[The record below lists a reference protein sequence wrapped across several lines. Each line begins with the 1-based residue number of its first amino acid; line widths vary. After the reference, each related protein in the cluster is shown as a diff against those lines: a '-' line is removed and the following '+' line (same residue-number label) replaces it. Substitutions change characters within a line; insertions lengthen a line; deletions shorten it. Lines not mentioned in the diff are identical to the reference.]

1 MRLWDLFLLVSTP
14 VVIYGLPSKQ
24 APFQVQPE
32 NRLLSPDIDDFI
44 EAVLADWKSPGGLG
58 VAVVR
63 GDDDGWQIETKGYGY
78 ATLGGSKVSEDTLF
92 CIGSNSK
99 LFNVLATGLLISN
112 NSLAPRVSWDSKI
125 ADIVHEWE
133 LRDPVA
139 SARST
144 IVDLMSHRTGLPR
157 DDLMYAWA
165 DDIYSLLARF
175 KFLRPSTEFRD
186 KWQYNNN
193 MYTLL
198 SYLPTVLLQSKTPYT
213 QYVKEH
219 IFDPLGL
226 SSTTFFGKVAMESG
240 NLAEG
245 ITRDQVNRTED
256 LFGQGTLRSMPYWIP
271 ADGNDGSLLSGAGGV
286 IMSVRDAATWL
297 QTLLLKGR
305 NPLTNE
311 TVIPPEIVEKAA
323 TGVSVVSGQAI
334 HPALSPVVYGGGQAI
349 MAYQGHTLIEHGG
362 STPGF
367 RTQIARLPFDN
378 LGVAVFSND
387 DIYGDQ
393 IMDIVKFGIIDKV
406 VSLERIDWNSLMKAA
421 AVASYEKV
429 LSQKIPRPDNPK
441 PPTALWQGQYKND
454 AYGEILLCLV
464 GLKWSTLPECLQLID
479 EVHTTLPGAI
489 NPSIPTLVAKWDKIW
504 ASHVLLEHFDGD
516 LYNASALNSIAT
528 DDGFWVNRQA
538 RDEVITAEFVI
549 GEDETGFGLTGG
561 IWGAGPG
568 VDPPNGDTVR
578 ERAEVWF
585 KKL

>member
-1 MRLWDLFLLVSTP
+1 
-14 VVIYGLPSKQ
+14 
-24 APFQVQPE
+24 
-32 NRLLSPDIDDFI
+32 
-44 EAVLADWKSPGGLG
+44 
-58 VAVVR
+58 
-63 GDDDGWQIETKGYGY
+63 
-78 ATLGGSKVSEDTLF
+78 
-92 CIGSNSK
+92 
-99 LFNVLATGLLISN
+99 
-112 NSLAPRVSWDSKI
+112 
-125 ADIVHEWE
+125 
-133 LRDPVA
+133 
-139 SARST
+139 
-144 IVDLMSHRTGLPR
+144 
-157 DDLMYAWA
+157 
-165 DDIYSLLARF
+165 
-175 KFLRPSTEFRD
+175 
-186 KWQYNNN
+186 
-193 MYTLL
+193 
-198 SYLPTVLLQSKTPYT
+198 
-213 QYVKEH
+213 
-219 IFDPLGL
+219 
-226 SSTTFFGKVAMESG
+226 
-240 NLAEG
+240 
-245 ITRDQVNRTED
+245 
-256 LFGQGTLRSMPYWIP
+256 
-271 ADGNDGSLLSGAGGV
+271 
-286 IMSVRDAATWL
+286 
-297 QTLLLKGR
+297 
-305 NPLTNE
+305 
-311 TVIPPEIVEKAA
+311 
-323 TGVSVVSGQAI
+323 
-334 HPALSPVVYGGGQAI
+334 

>member
-1 MRLWDLFLLVSTP
+1 MLLWNIFPLVSTA
-14 VVIYGLPSKQ
+14 VVIYGLPSE
-24 APFQVQPE
+24 QVVFHAQPE

-44 EAVLADWKSPGGLG
+44 EAILADWKSPGGLG
-58 VAVVR
+58 VAVVKQ
-63 GDDDGWQIETKGYGY
+63 DDDGGWQIETKGYGY
-78 ATLGGSKVSEDTLF
+78 ATLSRSKVSEETLF

-112 NSLAPRVSWDSKI
+112 DSLAPRVSWDSKI
-125 ADIVHEWE
+125 ADLIPEWE
-133 LRDPVA
+133 LSDLVA

-157 DDLMYAWA
+157 DDLMYAWT
-165 DDIYSLLARF
+165 DDIHSLLARF
-175 KFLRPSTEFRD
+175 KFLRPSTGFRD

-198 SYLPTVLLQSKTPYT
+198 SYLPTVLLQTPYT
-213 QYVKEH
+213 RYVKEH

-226 SSTTFFGKVAMESG
+226 SSTTFFGKVAAESG
-240 NLAEG
+240 ELAEG
-245 ITRDQVNRTED
+245 ISRDHVNRTED
-256 LFGQGTLRSMPYWIP
+256 LFGQGVLRSMPYWIP
-271 ADGNDGSLLSGAGGV
+271 IDGNDGSLLSGAGGV

-305 NPLTNE
+305 NLLTNE
-311 TVIPPEIVEKAA
+311 TVIPPEVVEKAA
-323 TGVSVVSGQAI
+323 TGVSVFSGQAI

-362 STPGF
+362 DTPGF

-387 DIYGDQ
+387 DIYGHQ
-393 IMDIVKFGIIDKV
+393 LMDIIKFGIIDKV
-406 VSLERIDWNSLMKAA
+406 LSLERIDWNSLMKAA
-421 AVASYEKV
+421 AVANYEKA
-429 LSQKIPRPDNPK
+429 LSQKIPRPDNPA
-441 PPTALWQGQYKND
+441 PPTALWEGRYKND

-464 GLKWSTLPECLQLID
+464 GSKWSSFPECFQLTD
-479 EVHTTLPGAI
+479 EVHTKLPGEI
-489 NPSIPTLVAKWDKIW
+489 SPSVPTLVAKWNKIW
-504 ASHVLLEHFDGD
+504 ASHIVLEHFDGD
-516 LYNASALNSIAT
+516 LYNASALNSVAT
-528 DDGFWVNRQA
+528 DDGFWVHQEG
-538 RDEVITAEFVI
+538 RDELIAAEFVI
-549 GEDETGFGLTGG
+549 GEDESGFGVTGG
-561 IWGAGPG
+561 VWGAGPG